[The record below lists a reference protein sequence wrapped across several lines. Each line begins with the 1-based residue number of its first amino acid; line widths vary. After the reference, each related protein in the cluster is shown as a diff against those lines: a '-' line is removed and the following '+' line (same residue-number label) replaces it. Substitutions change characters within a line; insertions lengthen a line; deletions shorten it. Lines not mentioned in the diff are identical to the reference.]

1 MSTRPALPRH
11 AEDRPRF
18 AVRDGGLCD
27 LDGVMDV
34 MVSAFPSELGEAWTR
49 SQCAGIL
56 PLPGVRLR
64 IAENGAGKVVGFAL
78 DRRVADEAEL
88 LLIAVSPTSRR
99 AGVGETLIRD
109 FVSRGQDTGVRHFH
123 LEVRDGN
130 PAEAL
135 YHRLGFETVGR
146 RHHYYKGSDGH
157 RADALTLAR
166 DI

>member
-1 MSTRPALPRH
+1 M
-11 AEDRPRF
+11 
-18 AVRDGGLCD
+18 
-27 LDGVMDV
+27 GVMI
-34 MVSAFPSELGEAWTR
+34 SAFPPELGEAWTR

-56 PLPGVRLR
+56 PLAGVGLRL
-64 IAENGAGKVVGFAL
+64 AESAAGKVVGFAL

-88 LLIAVSPTSRR
+88 LLIAVSPTARR
-99 AGVGETLIRD
+99 AGVGEKLILD
-109 FVSRGQDTGVRHFH
+109 FVSRGQEKGVRHFH

-146 RHHYYKGSDGH
+146 RHHYYKGIDGH